1 MWSLFKDM
9 LKAIL
14 PWVISKPP
22 LNKRQRIQKR
32 QIKNGQSREI
42 GNIRQTRH
50 RTKTKHKQNIIC
62 VGHHHTQNTTQRQTK
77 QKTQHRKPK
86 RSTTLTTPTPLQ
98 HLNTNV
104 YKVCLTY
111 FNQQKE
117 NVWGCIAQKA
127 HYILGIF
134 NGKFALLSM

>member
-1 MWSLFKDM
+1 VLDTTIHKTQDKD
-9 LKAIL
+9 KQ
-14 PWVISKPP
+14 
-22 LNKRQRIQKR
+22 NK
-32 QIKNGQSREI
+32 
-42 GNIRQTRH
+42 
-50 RTKTKHKQNIIC
+50 KQNIIC
-62 VGHHHTQNTTQRQTK
+62 VGHHHTQDTRQRQTK

-86 RSTTLTTPTPLQ
+86 RSTTLSTPTPLQ

-117 NVWGCIAQKA
+117 NVWGYVAQKA
-127 HYILGIF
+127 HNILGIF